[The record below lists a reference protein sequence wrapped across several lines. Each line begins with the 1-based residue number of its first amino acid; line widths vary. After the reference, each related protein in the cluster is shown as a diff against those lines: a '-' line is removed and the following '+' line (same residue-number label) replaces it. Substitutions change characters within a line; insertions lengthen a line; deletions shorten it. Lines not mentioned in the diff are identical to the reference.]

1 MSTLKELKQRNDE
14 AEEAVK
20 ALNMKLNLSNK
31 KGEVNIA
38 RSDKANE
45 ELLSAQSL
53 VKKLRG
59 DLEVATNK
67 LHLLEQERS
76 KEKEILLTF
85 NTREEALRSKLAMMD
100 DVRRKLHNKVLALSG
115 NIRGKLLLT

>member
-1 MSTLKELKQRNDE
+1 VTELLLILLQRTKNDRP
-14 AEEAVK
+14 
-20 ALNMKLNLSNK
+20 L
-31 KGEVNIA
+31 
-38 RSDKANE
+38 E

-76 KEKEILLTF
+76 KEKEF
-85 NTREEALRSKLAMMD
+85 S
-100 DVRRKLHNKVLALSG
+100 
-115 NIRGKLLLT
+115 